1 MFDPDGRVSR
11 AGALAVNPIEIGEKV
26 ADIRLP
32 LVNGEGDTG
41 FSDYAGKR
49 LIVFAWASW

>member
-1 MFDPDGRVSR
+1 MQ
-11 AGALAVNPIEIGEKV
+11 PIDIGQKV
-26 ADIRLP
+26 PDIRLP
-32 LVNGEGDTG
+32 LLNGDGDSG